1 MEREGSSIFCT
12 ALFYVPD
19 GTLVGKHSKLM
30 PNGSERLIW
39 GQGDRSTLLVIQ
51 RPFGKIG
58 AVICWEN
65 YMPLLIATMYPKGI
79 DIYLTPTADSRDS
92 WQSTL

>member
-1 MEREGSSIFCT
+1 MEREGGSIFCT
-12 ALFYVPD
+12 AVFYVPD
-19 GTLVGKHSKLM
+19 GTLVGKHQKLM
-30 PNGSERLIW
+30 PNDSERLIW

-51 RPFGKIG
+51 TPFGKIG

-65 YMPLLIATMYPKGI
+65 YMPLLRSTIYAKGI
-79 DIYLTPTADSRDS
+79 DIYLAPTTDSRDP